1 MSLFYISLGLVT
13 TTRVTHATPAAL
25 YAHTVNRDYECDGEI
40 PQEDTDSKGKFFL
53 KNYFSFWKLF
63 QNIIFF
69 SDIAWQLVHHDPG
82 DKLKVILGGGRPAFL
97 PKNLYERIYHKND
110 KNIELLAYNYGEDDW
125 DCRRKDGANL
135 ISDWL
140 TQKGKLL

>member
-1 MSLFYISLGLVT
+1 MVKFLKKTLILKV
-13 TTRVTHATPAAL
+13 
-25 YAHTVNRDYECDGEI
+25 
-40 PQEDTDSKGKFFL
+40 KFFE
-53 KNYFSFWKLF
+53 NKLF
-63 QNIIFF
+63 FFLEIISKYYFF
-69 SDIAWQLVHHDPG
+69 SDIAWQLVHQDPG
-82 DKLKVILGGGRPAFL
+82 DKLKVILGGGRPALL
-97 PKNLYERIYHKND
+97 PKNLYERIYHND

>member
-1 MSLFYISLGLVT
+1 MSVMVKFLKKTLILKV
-13 TTRVTHATPAAL
+13 
-25 YAHTVNRDYECDGEI
+25 
-40 PQEDTDSKGKFFL
+40 KFFKKKL
-53 KNYFSFWKLF
+53 FSFSKLLQKILF
-63 QNIIFF
+63 I
-69 SDIAWQLVHHDPG
+69 SDIAWQLVHQDPG

>member
-1 MSLFYISLGLVT
+1 M
-13 TTRVTHATPAAL
+13 
-25 YAHTVNRDYECDGEI
+25 NRDYECDGEI
-40 PQEDTDSKGKFFL
+40 PQEDTDSKGKIMSKKTNVFCL
-53 KNYFSFWKLF
+53 SKL
-63 QNIIFF
+63 IIKKIFT
-69 SDIAWQLVHHDPG
+69 SDIAWQLVHQDPG

-125 DCRRKDGANL
+125 DCRRRDGANL

-140 TQKGKLL
+140 TQKGKEL

>member
-1 MSLFYISLGLVT
+1 MPI
-13 TTRVTHATPAAL
+13 
-25 YAHTVNRDYECDGEI
+25 
-40 PQEDTDSKGKFFL
+40 
-53 KNYFSFWKLF
+53 
-63 QNIIFF
+63 
-69 SDIAWQLVHHDPG
+69 SDIAWQLVHQDPG

-125 DCRRKDGANL
+125 DCRRRDGANL

-140 TQKGKLL
+140 TKKGTVGQKIKKSPGQKNS